1 MIRWCLVLQLLWIP
15 LLWNQYLVGQ
25 YNDDASYLA
34 LARSLAQ
41 GLPYQNLFE
50 LGAPAATRFPPGFP
64 LTLLPLQFFFPDQ
77 FWMARVLS
85 MVFALAALGVFTRE
99 HKIAP
104 WLLAANPFWAL
115 CSTMA
120 MSESLFTLL
129 TLLYLQ
135 RLQRPAN
142 RKQWLILGMAA
153 ALCYYVRAVGLGLVP
168 ATLLWMRRRPISDT
182 ASYLLGFAL
191 AAGPHLLLA
200 AGYSSEFTGFEILL
214 NLQTIPIH
222 YGAVLLGLPGYDLTP
237 VFIGLFLLA
246 LLGLVRKADLS
257 LAASWTLCYLL
268 IMVGWPYAD
277 PRFAIPILPS
287 PTPPTREPSCSTA
300 PPARPSK
307 NSATPVPCGFLKKL

>member
-135 RLQRPAN
+135 RLQRPA
-142 RKQWLILGMAA
+142 
-153 ALCYYVRAVGLGLVP
+153 
-168 ATLLWMRRRPISDT
+168 T
-182 ASYLLGFAL
+182 ANNG
-191 AAGPHLLLA
+191 
-200 AGYSSEFTGFEILL
+200 
-214 NLQTIPIH
+214 
-222 YGAVLLGLPGYDLTP
+222 
-237 VFIGLFLLA
+237 
-246 LLGLVRKADLS
+246 
-257 LAASWTLCYLL
+257 
-268 IMVGWPYAD
+268 
-277 PRFAIPILPS
+277 
-287 PTPPTREPSCSTA
+287 
-300 PPARPSK
+300 
-307 NSATPVPCGFLKKL
+307 